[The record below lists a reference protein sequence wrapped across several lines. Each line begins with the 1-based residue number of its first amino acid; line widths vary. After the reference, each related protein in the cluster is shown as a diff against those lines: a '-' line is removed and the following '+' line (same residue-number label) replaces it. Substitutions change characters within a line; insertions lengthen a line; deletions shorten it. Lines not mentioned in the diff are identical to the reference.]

1 MSRKG
6 FLTVNRQSFILFSVE
21 SNLINLGIDIKC
33 NLKDMNGKIKWTIM
47 KQNENYA
54 DDIMHKKD
62 KIG

>member
-1 MSRKG
+1 MSLKG

-54 DDIMHKKD
+54 DDIMHKKR
-62 KIG
+62 